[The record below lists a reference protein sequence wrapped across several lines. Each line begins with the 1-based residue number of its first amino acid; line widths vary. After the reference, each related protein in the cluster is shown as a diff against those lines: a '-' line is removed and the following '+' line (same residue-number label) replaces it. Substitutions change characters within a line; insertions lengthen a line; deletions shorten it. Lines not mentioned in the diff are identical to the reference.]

1 MTDMFFK
8 GSSSYEGKDESS
20 FQFLYLQNLQ
30 KTFSF
35 ADVDFAKDISLNWFQ
50 VQKGSSFHLKLDL

>member
-1 MTDMFFK
+1 M
-8 GSSSYEGKDESS
+8 EGKDESS